1 MANTKIHGEQLK
13 DSVVRFTAKAGES
26 ITKGQ
31 AVYISGISGE
41 LPVVSLADADDTA
54 KMPAFG
60 LAEATVSTNAEVDV
74 VSFGTLAGLDTS
86 GYSLGDT
93 LYVDTTA
100 GALTNDPA
108 GGETLKLQ
116 NIGKVQ
122 RVHASN
128 GSIKVGGA
136 GRTNAT
142 PNLDDGDVFIGDSNN
157 KAVSD
162 SFTNVLNSEAGIS
175 SSADATAISIDSSEN
190 VTFSQDVIVTGDI
203 DAAANIYVQDDIG
216 HDGDADTYMSFETDT
231 LNMYAGGLQNMNF
244 TSSGVTIPSHSG
256 YELSFTGSNTTN
268 IRSDAGM
275 FFLADQDA
283 NYNDPYIGFGLGNNN
298 GITMLGRYKAS
309 SGTQGSAT
317 NHFAVSFG
325 NSNNSGTLGSYNGI
339 EPKAPFHILKGGL
352 TMNGIETAGVA
363 KYLHGASDSGQ
374 WMHMNCA
381 GRSGSGVSSFKL
393 YIPTAQSSESWGG
406 FGGDL
411 LLSGYSGQHSYI
423 VFRGYV
429 NGGASGAGGF
439 QVSGSG
445 SPTITVSG
453 NGSYGFYIQV
463 TNIAMTHPIA
473 MYRATKGGNG
483 AREWDLS
490 EIYVQWG

>member
-1 MANTKIHGEQLK
+1 MANTKIPSEL
-13 DSVVRFTAKAGES
+13 
-26 ITKGQ
+26 ITDD
-31 AVYISGISGE
+31 AITSAH
-41 LPVVSLADADDTA
+41 LADNSVGIAA
-54 KMPAFG
+54 
-60 LAEATVSTNAEVDV
+60 LNVSDGTDGQVLKTNGAGTL
-74 VSFGTLAGLDTS
+74 SFGTVS
-86 GYSLGDT
+86 GG
-93 LYVDTTA
+93 V
-100 GALTNDPA
+100 
-108 GGETLKLQ
+108 
-116 NIGKVQ
+116 
-122 RVHASN
+122 
-128 GSIKVGGA
+128 
-136 GRTNAT
+136 
-142 PNLDDGDVFIGDSNN
+142 
-157 KAVSD
+157 
-162 SFTNVLNSEAGIS
+162 AGIS
-175 SSADATAISIDSSEN
+175 TSADATAITIDSSEN
-190 VTFSQDVIVTGDI
+190 VTFSQDVIITGDI

-216 HDGDADTYMSFETDT
+216 HDGDADTYMSFENDT
-231 LNMYAGGLQNMNF
+231 LNVYAGGLQNMNF
-244 TSSGVTIPSHSG
+244 TSSGVEIPAHG
-256 YELSFTGSNTTN
+256 GFELSFTGSNTSN
-268 IRSDAGM
+268 IRSDSGM
-275 FFLADQDA
+275 FFLADQDG
-283 NYNDPYIGFGLGNNN
+283 NYNDPYLGFGLGTTN

-317 NHFAVSFG
+317 NHFATSFG
-325 NSNNSGTLGSYNGI
+325 NTNNSGTLGSYNGI
-339 EPKAPFHILKGGL
+339 EPKAPFHILRGGV
-352 TMNGIETAGVA
+352 TINGIETAGVA

-453 NGSYGFYIQV
+453 NGSFGFYIQV

-473 MYRATKGGNG
+473 MYRAAKGGNG

>member
-1 MANTKIHGEQLK
+1 MANTKIPSEL
-13 DSVVRFTAKAGES
+13 
-26 ITKGQ
+26 ITDD
-31 AVYISGISGE
+31 AITSAH
-41 LPVVSLADADDTA
+41 LADNSVGIAALNVSDGSD
-54 KMPAFG
+54 G
-60 LAEATVSTNAEVDV
+60 QVLSTNGA
-74 VSFGTLAGLDTS
+74 GTLSFSTISAG
-86 GYSLGDT
+86 
-93 LYVDTTA
+93 V
-100 GALTNDPA
+100 
-108 GGETLKLQ
+108 
-116 NIGKVQ
+116 
-122 RVHASN
+122 
-128 GSIKVGGA
+128 
-136 GRTNAT
+136 
-142 PNLDDGDVFIGDSNN
+142 
-157 KAVSD
+157 
-162 SFTNVLNSEAGIS
+162 AGIS
-175 SSADATAISIDSSEN
+175 TSADATAITIDSSEN

-216 HDGDADTYMSFETDT
+216 HDGDADTYMSFENDT
-231 LNMYAGGLQNMNF
+231 LNVYAGGLQNMNF
-244 TSSGVTIPSHSG
+244 TSSGVTVPNHGG
-256 YELSFTGSNTTN
+256 YELSFTGNNTTN

-275 FFLADQDA
+275 FFLADQDG
-283 NYNDPYIGFGLGNNN
+283 NYNDPYLGLGLGNNN

-393 YIPTAQSSESWGG
+393 YIPTAQTGQGWGS

-411 LLSGYSGQHSYI
+411 FLSGYNGQHSYI
-423 VFRGYV
+423 IWRGYV
-429 NGGASGAGGF
+429 NGGAASPAGY
-439 QVSGSG
+439 QVNGSG
-445 SPTITVSG
+445 SPTISVGG
-453 NGSYGFYIQV
+453 NSTYGFYIQV

-473 MYRATKGGNG
+473 MYRACKGGNG
-483 AREWDLS
+483 AIEWDLS

>member
-1 MANTKIHGEQLK
+1 MANTKITLGNIADDAVGLDQLNSSNSPS
-13 DSVVRFTAKAGES
+13 D
-26 ITKGQ
+26 GQ
-31 AVYISGISGE
+31 ALTYNGNSTDLQWATVGVSGI
-41 LPVVSLADADDTA
+41 
-54 KMPAFG
+54 
-60 LAEATVSTNAEVDV
+60 N
-74 VSFGTLAGLDTS
+74 
-86 GYSLGDT
+86 
-93 LYVDTTA
+93 
-100 GALTNDPA
+100 
-108 GGETLKLQ
+108 
-116 NIGKVQ
+116 
-122 RVHASN
+122 
-128 GSIKVGGA
+128 
-136 GRTNAT
+136 
-142 PNLDDGDVFIGDSNN
+142 
-157 KAVSD
+157 
-162 SFTNVLNSEAGIS
+162 
-175 SSADATAISIDSSEN
+175 SSADATAITIDSSEN
-190 VTFSQDVIVTGDI
+190 VTFSQDVVVTGDI

-231 LNMYAGGLQNMNF
+231 LNMYAGGLQNLGL
-244 TSSGVTIPSHSG
+244 TSSGLTVPNHGG
-256 YELSFTGSNTTN
+256 YELSFTGSNSTN

-275 FFLADQDA
+275 FLLADQDG
-283 NYNDPYIGFGLGNNN
+283 NYSDPYIGIGLGTNN

-393 YIPTAQSSESWGG
+393 YIPTAQSTASWGS

-411 LLSGYSGQHSYI
+411 FLSGYNGQHSYI
-423 VFRGYV
+423 IWRGYTNSGIV
-429 NGGASGAGGF
+429 GASGS
-439 QVSGSG
+439 QVNGTG
-445 SPTITVSG
+445 SPTISVG
-453 NGSYGFYIQV
+453 QNGTFGFYIQV

-473 MYRATKGGNG
+473 MYRVCKGGNG

>member
-1 MANTKIHGEQLK
+1 MANTKIPSELITDDAITSAHLA
-13 DSVVRFTAKAGES
+13 DNSVGIAALNVSDGS
-26 ITKGQ
+26 DGQ
-31 AVYISGISGE
+31 ALV
-41 LPVVSLADADDTA
+41 
-54 KMPAFG
+54 
-60 LAEATVSTNAEVDV
+60 TNGA
-74 VSFGTLAGLDTS
+74 GTLSFSTISAG
-86 GYSLGDT
+86 
-93 LYVDTTA
+93 V
-100 GALTNDPA
+100 
-108 GGETLKLQ
+108 
-116 NIGKVQ
+116 
-122 RVHASN
+122 
-128 GSIKVGGA
+128 
-136 GRTNAT
+136 
-142 PNLDDGDVFIGDSNN
+142 
-157 KAVSD
+157 
-162 SFTNVLNSEAGIS
+162 AGIS
-175 SSADATAISIDSSEN
+175 TSADATAITIDSSEN
-190 VTFSQDVIVTGDI
+190 VTFSQDVIITGDI

-231 LNMYAGGLQNMNF
+231 LNMYAGGLQNLSL
-244 TSSGVTIPSHSG
+244 TSSGVTIPSHGGFEVTFSG
-256 YELSFTGSNTTN
+256 TNTTN
-268 IRSDAGM
+268 VRAESGLL
-275 FFLADQDA
+275 FLADSDG
-283 NYNDPYIGFGLGNNN
+283 NYNDPYLGFGLGNNN

-317 NHFAVSFG
+317 NHFATSFG
-325 NSNNSGTLGSYNGI
+325 NTNGSVSLGSYNGI
-339 EPKAPFHILKGGL
+339 EPKAPFHILRGGV
-352 TMNGIETAGVA
+352 TINGISTAGVA

-453 NGSYGFYIQV
+453 NGSFGFYIQV

-473 MYRATKGGNG
+473 MYRACKGGNG

>member
-1 MANTKIHGEQLK
+1 MANTKIPSEL
-13 DSVVRFTAKAGES
+13 
-26 ITKGQ
+26 ITDD
-31 AVYISGISGE
+31 AITSAH
-41 LPVVSLADADDTA
+41 LADNSVGIAA
-54 KMPAFG
+54 
-60 LAEATVSTNAEVDV
+60 LNVSDGSDGQVLTTNG
-74 VSFGTLAGLDTS
+74 SGTLSFSTISAG
-86 GYSLGDT
+86 
-93 LYVDTTA
+93 V
-100 GALTNDPA
+100 
-108 GGETLKLQ
+108 
-116 NIGKVQ
+116 
-122 RVHASN
+122 
-128 GSIKVGGA
+128 
-136 GRTNAT
+136 
-142 PNLDDGDVFIGDSNN
+142 
-157 KAVSD
+157 
-162 SFTNVLNSEAGIS
+162 AGIS
-175 SSADATAISIDSSEN
+175 TSADATAITIDSSEN

-216 HDGDADTYMSFETDT
+216 HDGDADTYMSFENDT
-231 LNMYAGGLQNMNF
+231 LNIYAGALQNMNF
-244 TSSGVTIPSHSG
+244 TSSGVTVPNHSG
-256 YELSFTGSNTTN
+256 YELSFTGNNTTN
-268 IRSDAGM
+268 IRSDTGM
-275 FFLADQDA
+275 FFLADQDG
-283 NYNDPYIGFGLGNNN
+283 NYNDPYIGLGLGNNN

-381 GRSGSGVSSFKL
+381 GRAGSGVSSFKL

-406 FGGDL
+406 FAGDL

-445 SPTITVSG
+445 SPTISVGG
-453 NGSYGFYIQV
+453 NSTYGFYIQV

-473 MYRATKGGNG
+473 MYRATKGGNSN
-483 AREWDLS
+483 RQWDLS